1 MPDAIRDRLY
11 DGAAW
16 YYARYRPPYPP
27 ALERRLTEAFD
38 LDGTGRLLDLGCG
51 PGPVAL
57 RLAPL
62 FDQVVA
68 MDPEPDMLRE
78 GAEQAKAAGVTNV
91 DWVRGSSEDLVTGA
105 ELRSDFGT
113 FRLVTMGEAFHWMDQ
128 AATLE
133 ALYDLVEPGGGVAIT
148 GRGTPLPLP
157 PMTPWRTATARVLRE
172 YLGDIFLPW
181 DGDPPKPGTLHQDY
195 VRGSRFELIGQH
207 SELFE
212 VPWTFDTM
220 LGNLYSM
227 SFCNRG
233 RLGDRADAFERDLR
247 EAVLAIEPSGVLA
260 GEYHEFYLLLARKPN
275 GAAA

>member
-1 MPDAIRDRLY
+1 MSDAIRDRLY

-16 YYARYRPPYPP
+16 YYARFRPAYPS
-27 ALERRLTEAFD
+27 ALERRLTEAFG

-78 GAEQAKAAGVTNV
+78 GAEQAKAAAVATV
-91 DWVRGSSEDLVTGA
+91 SWVLGSSEDLAASSG
-105 ELRSDFGT
+105 LRADIGT

-133 ALYDLVEPGGGVAIT
+133 ALYDLVDPGGGVAVT
-148 GRGTPLPLP
+148 ARGTPLPLP
-157 PMTPWRTATARVLRE
+157 PMTPWRAAVCRVMRE
-172 YLGDIFLPW
+172 YLGDIRLPW
-181 DGDPPKPGTLHQDY
+181 DAEPPAPGTLHQDY
-195 VRGSRFELIGQH
+195 IRASRFELLGQH

-247 EAVLAIEPSGVLA
+247 SAVLAVEPSGVLL
-260 GEYHEFYLLLARKPN
+260 GEQHEFYLLLARKPN
-275 GAAA
+275 GPAA